1 LITVGNYW
9 FGTKDGV
16 VLNFAVFFQL
26 LASIIMPALIGIV
39 IDGLMLRNYM
49 DITYFSGLAIFIYPK
64 LIALQFYWVIFLAMM
79 FYMPTILSN
88 SVAYNILKQ

>member
-16 VLNFAVFFQL
+16 VLNLAVFFQL
-26 LASIIMPALIGIV
+26 LGLIIMPALIGIV

-49 DITYFSGLAIFIYPK
+49 DITYFM
-64 LIALQFYWVIFLAMM
+64 V
-79 FYMPTILSN
+79 
-88 SVAYNILKQ
+88 